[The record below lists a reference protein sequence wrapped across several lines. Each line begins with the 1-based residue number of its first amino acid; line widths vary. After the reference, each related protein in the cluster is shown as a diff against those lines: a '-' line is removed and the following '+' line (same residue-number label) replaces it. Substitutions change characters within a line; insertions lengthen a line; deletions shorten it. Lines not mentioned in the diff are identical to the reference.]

1 MLELI
6 KINMTL
12 PLENIKVID
21 LSRMLPGPYCSMI
34 LADLGAEVIRVEDPK
49 FPYANPPP
57 FYQKGRHRFSA
68 FNAIL
73 MRNKKSIT
81 LNLKKQRAKELFYE
95 LVEES
100 DVILETFRP
109 GIMEKLEIDYETLA
123 EKNKHI
129 IVCSLS
135 GYGQTGPYKQ
145 IAGHDMNYVG
155 LCGILDLNRKRK
167 KFGKEDQERK
177 PVVPGIQAADIGG
190 GMMAAIGILGAII
203 ERENNP
209 EREGQYIDVGMLDSV
224 FSFNPM
230 AAAYHFSKKKSGTIV
245 PENPLHG
252 SVPYYQIYRTKDD
265 KYLTVGAIEMKFWH
279 ELCSG
284 LGRDDLKL
292 KQGAKGEEREYV
304 FRELQ
309 KEFSKKT
316 QGEWM
321 EIFKDKDACV
331 APIKDFGEACND
343 PQIQAREMVQ
353 TQEHPKV
360 GEIKNIASPIK
371 YSRTPLNIRSL
382 APKVGKHTKDILHS
396 LGYSKENIKEFKRNG
411 II

>member
-1 MLELI
+1 
-6 KINMTL
+6 MTL
-12 PLENIKVID
+12 PLENIKILD

-34 LADLGAEVIRVEDPK
+34 LGDLGAEVIRVEDPK

-57 FYQKGRHRFSA
+57 FYQKGRHRVSA

-81 LNLKKQRAKELFYE
+81 LNLKKQKAKETFYE
-95 LVEES
+95 LVRES

-109 GIMEKLEIDYETLA
+109 GVMEKLEIDYDTLA
-123 EKNKHI
+123 KINKSI
-129 IVCSLS
+129 IFCSLS
-135 GYGQTGPYKQ
+135 GYGQTGPYKEN
-145 IAGHDMNYVG
+145 AGHDMNYVG

-167 KFGKEDQERK
+167 KFNKKDQERK
-177 PVVPGIQAADIGG
+177 PVVPGVQVADVGG
-190 GMMAAIGILGAII
+190 AMMAAIGILGAII

-209 EREGQYIDVGMLDSV
+209 EKEGQYIDVGMLDSV

-230 AAAYHFSKKKSGTIV
+230 AAAYHFSKSKSGTIV

-252 SVPYYQIYRTKDD
+252 SMPYYQIYKTKDD

-279 ELCSG
+279 ELCEG

-304 FRELQ
+304 FEELQ
-309 KEFSKKT
+309 KEFLRKDL
-316 QGEWM
+316 GEWM

-343 PQIQAREMVQ
+343 PQIKSREMVQ

-371 YSRTPLNIRSL
+371 YSRTPLKIRSL
-382 APKVGKHTKDILHS
+382 APKVGKHTKEILKEMGH
-396 LGYSKENIKEFKRNG
+396 SKEEIKEFKRNG

>member
-1 MLELI
+1 
-6 KINMTL
+6 MTL
-12 PLENIKVID
+12 PLENIRIID

-49 FPYANPPP
+49 FPYSSPPP

-81 LNLKKQRAKELFYE
+81 LNLKKKKAKEIFYE
-95 LVEES
+95 LVKEA
-100 DVILETFRP
+100 DVVLETFRP
-109 GIMEKLEIDYETLA
+109 GIMEKLEIDYETLSNI
-123 EKNKHI
+123 NKSI
-129 IVCSLS
+129 ICCSLS
-135 GYGQTGPYKQ
+135 GYGQTGPYKH

-155 LCGILDLNRKRK
+155 LCGILDLNREREKLN
-167 KFGKEDQERK
+167 KEEKERK

-190 GMMAAIGILGAII
+190 GMMAVIGILGAII

-209 EREGQYIDVGMLDSV
+209 KHEGQYIDVAMLDSV

-230 AAAYHFSKKKSGTIV
+230 AAAYHFSKDKCGTII

-252 SVPYYQIYRTKDD
+252 SAPYYQIYKTKDD
-265 KYLTVGAIEMKFWH
+265 RYLTVGAIEMKFWH
-279 ELCSG
+279 ELCAG
-284 LGRDDLKL
+284 LERNDLKY
-292 KQGAKGEEREYV
+292 KQGAKEEEREYV
-304 FRELQ
+304 FKELQ
-309 KEFSKKT
+309 KEFLKKT
-316 QGEWM
+316 QEEWI

-331 APIKDFGEACND
+331 APIKDFGEACKD
-343 PQIQAREMVQ
+343 PQIRAREMVQ
-353 TQEHPKV
+353 TQNHPKI

-371 YSRTPLNIRSL
+371 YSRTPLKIGSL
-382 APKVGKHTKDILHS
+382 APKVGEHTKEILKKMGNS
-396 LGYSKENIKEFKRNG
+396 REDIKEFKRNG

>member
-1 MLELI
+1 
-6 KINMTL
+6 MTL
-12 PLENIKVID
+12 PLENIKILD

-34 LADLGAEVIRVEDPK
+34 LGDLGAEIIRVEDPK

-57 FYQKGRHRFSA
+57 FYQKGRHRVSA

-81 LNLKKQRAKELFYE
+81 LNLKKQKAKEIFYE
-95 LVEES
+95 LVEEA
-100 DVILETFRP
+100 DVLLETFRP
-109 GIMEKLEIDYETLA
+109 GIMEKLEIDYKTLS
-123 EKNKHI
+123 KINKSI
-129 IVCSLS
+129 IFCSLS
-135 GYGQTGPYKQ
+135 GYGQTGPYKE

-167 KFGKEDQERK
+167 KFNKEDEERK
-177 PVVPGIQAADIGG
+177 PVVPGVQVADVGG
-190 GMMAAIGILGAII
+190 AMMAAIGILGAII

-209 EREGQYIDVGMLDSV
+209 EKKGQYIDVGMLDSV

-230 AAAYHFSKKKSGTIV
+230 AAAYHFSKSKSGKIV

-252 SVPYYQIYRTKDD
+252 SMPYYQIYKTKDD

-279 ELCSG
+279 ELCEG
-284 LGRDDLKL
+284 LGRNDLKL
-292 KQGAKGEEREYV
+292 KQGAKGEEREHV
-304 FRELQ
+304 FEELQ
-309 KEFSKKT
+309 KEFLKKT
-316 QGEWM
+316 QAEWL
-321 EIFKDKDACV
+321 EIFRDKDACV
-331 APIKDFGEACND
+331 APIKDFGEACED
-343 PQIQAREMVQ
+343 PQIKSREMVQ

-371 YSRTPLNIRSL
+371 YSRTPLEIRSI
-382 APKVGKHTKDILHS
+382 APKVGEHTKTILKEM
-396 LGYSKENIKEFKRNG
+396 GYSKEEIKDFKRNG